1 MATKDKSISFGH
13 RAFWR
18 SIPVLALAA
27 ALVYGAGDL
36 VEKGQALN
44 ALTPQVP
51 ILGWCLWVLVAM
63 VVWLVF
69 LQPIVQ
75 FMRLRS
81 LQNAHPRQLLQDARK
96 RLLRLQRGNG
106 ASADVSRC
114 LALINAALQCD
125 EEDAVLKSVE
135 ATPAQKIACL
145 RRCVR
150 RMQQT
155 DGDEWSGL
163 AEKLRHTKDAEA
175 LLPEYERLR
184 RRRFP
189 ELSAVYSRLGNDYA
203 EQRPLLED
211 RWKKLRREVSDR
223 LKITPAADLPEFTE
237 LADRYL
243 GEMSRLSEALEAG
256 DLPGFSAA
264 YGSARE
270 EMNRLAAEM
279 GRLVEDGAQSIK
291 REIYTLQLMVESE
304 RLSSPNGCES
314 EGSLREAE
322 KRRRLYEPDPKL
334 RTAFRSVEA
343 ELQKME
349 EYAEGVTLRR
359 VFCEYRCMSGLEDE
373 SRCTVMDYAKI
384 AAVAAVFSRG
394 RLLPGL
400 MILLVQ
406 VRMVVALAKMHG
418 YRPSVVFNVVCL
430 IWVLFHAMITAV
442 FVQDAADS
450 AGEAAADALSGMA
463 DEMLVNSDE
472 AVKAGMQG
480 GTDAAGGTIGALV
493 GGATFM
499 LDGGISAMIAG
510 ALTGGATKT
519 LVKGGVSLLI
529 EATLAGA
536 GVYVTGRVFLRQL
549 TGEAKNLGFRTLLEL
564 RREGIREML
573 SRNSSGIA
581 SAVSGVFTTGT
592 QKAVNTVVNVTKKT
606 VETTMEGTKKAV
618 GTMVEGTKKFVG
630 AVFTTP
636 VKKMW
641 GRLTRH

>member
-1 MATKDKSISFGH
+1 MAIKNKSISFGH
-13 RAFWR
+13 GAFWR

-51 ILGWCLWVLVAM
+51 VLGWCLWILVAI

-125 EEDAVLKSVE
+125 EEDAVLKSAE
-135 ATPAQKIACL
+135 STPAQKIACL

-155 DGDEWSGL
+155 GEDEDAWRSL
-163 AEKLRHTKDAEA
+163 AEKLRKTNDAES

-184 RRRFP
+184 LLRFP
-189 ELSAVYSRLGNDYA
+189 QLSAVRTKLENDYA
-203 EQRPLLED
+203 EQRPALAAQ
-211 RWKKLRREVSDR
+211 WQKLRREVGNR
-223 LKITPAADLPEFTE
+223 LKLTPAAALTEFTE
-237 LADRYL
+237 LADGYL
-243 GEMSRLSEALEAG
+243 DAMSRLLGALEAG
-256 DLPGFSAA
+256 DLSSFSSAYSAA
-264 YGSARE
+264 RDD
-270 EMNRLAAEM
+270 MNRLASEM
-279 GRLVEDGAQSIK
+279 GHLVEEGRGKI
-291 REIYTLQLMVESE
+291 EMVIYALKVEAE
-304 RLSSPNGCES
+304 HDRLARRADSASPNGS
-314 EGSLREAE
+314 ETEDLLKAAE
-322 KRRRLYEPDPKL
+322 EKQRCYACDAKL
-334 RTAFRSVEA
+334 RAAFRSAEEA
-343 ELQKME
+343 LQKMQPF
-349 EYAEGVTLRR
+349 AEGLTLRL
-359 VFCEYRCMSGLEDE
+359 VFCEYRRMSGLEEE
-373 SRCTVMDYAKI
+373 SRRTVLDYAKI
-384 AAVAAVFSRG
+384 AAIAAVFGRG

-418 YRPSVVFNVVCL
+418 YRPSVVFNVTCL
-430 IWVLFHAMITAV
+430 VWVFFHAMITAV
-442 FVQDAADS
+442 FVQDAAES
-450 AGEAAADALSGMA
+450 AGEAAADVLSGMA
-463 DEMLVNSDE
+463 EEMVMNSDE
-472 AVKAGMQG
+472 AVKAGMEG
-480 GTDAAGGTIGALV
+480 STDAAGGMLGMLV
-493 GGATFM
+493 GGATFL
-499 LDGGISAMIAG
+499 LDGGLTSAAMG
-510 ALTGGATKT
+510 VLTGGAAQS

-549 TGEAKNLGFRTLLEL
+549 TGEAKKLGFRNLLEL

-581 SAVSGVFTTGT
+581 SAVSGVFTTGA
-592 QKAVNTVVNVTKKT
+592 QKALR
-606 VETTMEGTKKAV
+606 AV
-618 GTMVEGTKKFVG
+618 KDG
-630 AVFTTP
+630 AGKVIENM
-636 VKKMW
+636 VKKPFQ
-641 GRLTRH
+641 RLTGRVMSIIRH

>member
-1 MATKDKSISFGH
+1 MATTDKSISFGH

-18 SIPVLALAA
+18 SVPVLALAA

-51 ILGWCLWVLVAM
+51 ILGWCLWILVAM

-81 LQNAHPRQLLQDARK
+81 LQNAHPRQLLKDARK

-135 ATPAQKIACL
+135 ATPAQKLACL

-155 DGDEWSGL
+155 DGDEWNGL

-184 RRRFP
+184 LLRFP
-189 ELSAVYSRLGNDYA
+189 QLSAVRTKLENDYA
-203 EQRPLLED
+203 EQRPALAAQ
-211 RWKKLRREVSDR
+211 WKKLRREVGNR
-223 LKITPAADLPEFTE
+223 LKLTPAAALTEFTE
-237 LADRYL
+237 LADGYL
-243 GEMSRLSEALEAG
+243 DAMSRLLGALETG
-256 DLPGFSAA
+256 DLPSFSAA
-264 YGSARE
+264 YSAARDD
-270 EMNRLAAEM
+270 MNRLASEM
-279 GRLVEDGAQSIK
+279 GHLVEEGRGKI
-291 REIYTLQLMVESE
+291 EMVIYALKVEAE
-304 RLSSPNGCES
+304 HDRLARRADSASPNGS
-314 EGSLREAE
+314 ETEDLLKAAE
-322 KRRRLYEPDPKL
+322 EKQRCYACDAKL
-334 RTAFRSVEA
+334 RAAFRSAEEA
-343 ELQKME
+343 LQKMQPF
-349 EYAEGVTLRR
+349 AEGLTLRL
-359 VFCEYRCMSGLEDE
+359 VFCEYRRMSGLEEE
-373 SRCTVMDYAKI
+373 SRRTVLDYAKI
-384 AAVAAVFSRG
+384 AAIAAVFGRG

-418 YRPSVVFNVVCL
+418 YRPSVVFNVTCL
-430 IWVLFHAMITAV
+430 VWVLFHAMITAV
-442 FVQDAADS
+442 FVQDAAES
-450 AGEAAADALSGMA
+450 AGEAAADVLSGMA
-463 DEMLVNSDE
+463 EEMVMNSDE
-472 AVKAGMQG
+472 AVKAGMEG
-480 GTDAAGGTIGALV
+480 STDAAGGMLGMLV
-493 GGATFM
+493 GGATFL
-499 LDGGISAMIAG
+499 LDGGLTSAAMG
-510 ALTGGATKT
+510 VLTGGAAQS

-549 TGEAKNLGFRTLLEL
+549 TGEAKKLGFRNLLEL

-581 SAVSGVFTTGT
+581 SAVSGVFTTGA
-592 QKAVNTVVNVTKKT
+592 QKAMRAVKDGARKVVEN
-606 VETTMEGTKKAV
+606 M
-618 GTMVEGTKKFVG
+618 
-630 AVFTTP
+630 FTRP
-636 VKKMW
+636 FQ
-641 GRLTRH
+641 RLAGCVRSMIRH

>member
-1 MATKDKSISFGH
+1 MAIKNKSISFGH
-13 RAFWR
+13 GAFWR

-51 ILGWCLWVLVAM
+51 VLGWCLWVLVAI

-69 LQPIVQ
+69 LQPVVQ
-75 FMRLRS
+75 FLRLRT
-81 LQNAHPRQLLQDARK
+81 LQDAHPRQLLKDAR
-96 RLLRLQRGNG
+96 RRMLRLQRIDPTSG
-106 ASADVSRC
+106 AVSQC
-114 LALINAALQCD
+114 LSLINAALQCD
-125 EEDAVLKSVE
+125 EEDAVLKSAE
-135 ATPAQKIACL
+135 STPAQKLACL

-155 DGDEWSGL
+155 GGDEDAWRSL
-163 AEKLRHTKDAEA
+163 AEKLRKTNDAEA

-184 RRRFP
+184 LLRFP
-189 ELSAVYSRLGNDYA
+189 QLSAVRTKLENDYA
-203 EQRPLLED
+203 VQRPALAAQ
-211 RWKKLRREVSDR
+211 WKKLRRDVNDR
-223 LKITPAADLPEFTE
+223 LKTTPAADLPEFTE

-279 GRLVEDGAQSIK
+279 GRMVEDGFHSIK
-291 REIYTLQLMVESE
+291 AEIYSLQMMVEAG
-304 RLSSPNGCES
+304 RLSSPNGGES
-314 EGSLREAE
+314 EGLLREAE
-322 KRRRLYEPDPKL
+322 KRRSLYEPDPKL

-606 VETTMEGTKKAV
+606 VNTVLEGTKNTV
-618 GTMVEGTKKFVG
+618 GGVITNSF
-630 AVFTTP
+630 
-636 VKKMW
+636 KKMKTW
-641 GRLTRH
+641 LTRH

>member
-1 MATKDKSISFGH
+1 MAIKNKSISFGH
-13 RAFWR
+13 GAFWR

-51 ILGWCLWVLVAM
+51 VLGWCLWILVSI

-125 EEDAVLKSVE
+125 EEDAVLKSAE
-135 ATPAQKIACL
+135 STPAQKIACL

-155 DGDEWSGL
+155 GEDEDAWRSL
-163 AEKLRHTKDAEA
+163 AEKLRKTNDAEA

-184 RRRFP
+184 LLRFP
-189 ELSAVYSRLGNDYA
+189 QLSAVRTKLENDYA
-203 EQRPLLED
+203 VQRPALAAQ
-211 RWKKLRREVSDR
+211 WKKLRRDVGNR
-223 LKITPAADLPEFTE
+223 LKMTPAAELPEFTE
-237 LADRYL
+237 LADGYL
-243 GEMSRLSEALEAG
+243 DAMTRLLGALETR
-256 DLPGFSAA
+256 DLPSFSAA
-264 YGSARE
+264 YSAARDD
-270 EMNRLAAEM
+270 MNRLASEM
-279 GRLVEDGAQSIK
+279 GHLVEEGRGKI
-291 REIYTLQLMVESE
+291 EMVIYALKVEVEHE
-304 RLSSPNGCES
+304 RLACHAGSASPNGS
-314 EGSLREAE
+314 EAE
-322 KRRRLYEPDPKL
+322 DLLKAAEEKQRCYVCDAKL
-334 RTAFRSVEA
+334 RAAFRSAEEA
-343 ELQKME
+343 LQKMQPF
-349 EYAEGVTLRR
+349 AEGLTLRL
-359 VFCEYRCMSGLEDE
+359 VFCEYRRMSGLEEE
-373 SRCTVMDYAKI
+373 SRRTVLDYAKI
-384 AAVAAVFSRG
+384 AAVAAVFGRG

-418 YRPSVVFNVVCL
+418 YRPSVVFNVTCL
-430 IWVLFHAMITAV
+430 VWVFFHAMITAV
-442 FVQDAADS
+442 FVQDAAES
-450 AGEAAADALSGMA
+450 AGEAAADVLSGMA
-463 DEMLVNSDE
+463 EEMVMNSDE
-472 AVKAGMQG
+472 AVKAGMEG
-480 GTDAAGGTIGALV
+480 STDAAGGMLGMLV
-493 GGATFM
+493 GGATFL
-499 LDGGISAMIAG
+499 LDGGLTSAAMG
-510 ALTGGATKT
+510 VLTGGAAQS

-549 TGEAKNLGFRTLLEL
+549 TGEAKKLGFRNLLEL

-581 SAVSGVFTTGT
+581 SAVSGVFTTGA
-592 QKAVNTVVNVTKKT
+592 QKALR
-606 VETTMEGTKKAV
+606 AV
-618 GTMVEGTKKFVG
+618 KDG
-630 AVFTTP
+630 AGKVIENM
-636 VKKMW
+636 VKKPFQ
-641 GRLTRH
+641 RLTGRVMSIIRH

>member
-1 MATKDKSISFGH
+1 MAIKNKSISFGH
-13 RAFWR
+13 GAFWR

-51 ILGWCLWVLVAM
+51 VLGWCLWILVSI

-125 EEDAVLKSVE
+125 EEDAVLKSAE
-135 ATPAQKIACL
+135 STPAQKIACL

-150 RMQQT
+150 RMQQM
-155 DGDEWSGL
+155 GEDEDAWRSL
-163 AEKLRHTKDAEA
+163 AEKLRKTNDAEA

-184 RRRFP
+184 LLRFP
-189 ELSAVYSRLGNDYA
+189 QLSAVRTKLENDYA
-203 EQRPLLED
+203 VQRPALAAQ
-211 RWKKLRREVSDR
+211 WKKLRREVNDR
-223 LKITPAADLPEFTE
+223 LKTTPAADLPEFTE

-279 GRLVEDGAQSIK
+279 GRMVEDGFHSIK
-291 REIYTLQLMVESE
+291 AEIYSLQMMAEAE
-304 RLSSPNGCES
+304 RLSSPNGGES
-314 EGSLREAE
+314 EGLLREAE
-322 KRRRLYEPDPKL
+322 KRRSLYEPDPKL

-606 VETTMEGTKKAV
+606 VNTVLEGTKNTV
-618 GTMVEGTKKFVG
+618 GGVITSH
-630 AVFTTP
+630 
-636 VKKMW
+636 VKKLKTW
-641 GRLTRH
+641 LTRH

>member
-106 ASADVSRC
+106 SSAEVSQC
-114 LALINAALQCD
+114 LSLINAALQCD
-125 EEDAVLKSVE
+125 EEDAVLKSAE
-135 ATPAQKIACL
+135 STPAQKIACL

-155 DGDEWSGL
+155 AGDEWSGL
-163 AEKLRHTKDAEA
+163 AEKLQHTKDAEA

-184 RRRFP
+184 LLRFP
-189 ELSAVYSRLGNDYA
+189 QLSAVRTKLENDYA
-203 EQRPLLED
+203 EQRPALAAQ
-211 RWKKLRREVSDR
+211 WKKLRREVGNR
-223 LKITPAADLPEFTE
+223 LKLTPAAALTEFTE
-237 LADRYL
+237 LADGYL
-243 GEMSRLSEALEAG
+243 DAMSRLLGALEAG
-256 DLPGFSAA
+256 DLSSFSSAYSAA
-264 YGSARE
+264 RDD
-270 EMNRLAAEM
+270 MNRLASEM
-279 GRLVEDGAQSIK
+279 GHLVEEGRGKI
-291 REIYTLQLMVESE
+291 EMVIYALKVEAE
-304 RLSSPNGCES
+304 HDRLARRADSASPNGS
-314 EGSLREAE
+314 EAE
-322 KRRRLYEPDPKL
+322 DLLKAAEEKQRCYACDAKL
-334 RTAFRSVEA
+334 RAAFRSAEEA
-343 ELQKME
+343 LQKMQPF
-349 EYAEGVTLRR
+349 AEGLTLRL
-359 VFCEYRCMSGLEDE
+359 VFCEYRRMSGLEEE
-373 SRCTVMDYAKI
+373 SRRTVLDYAKI
-384 AAVAAVFSRG
+384 AAIAAVFGRG

-418 YRPSVVFNVVCL
+418 YRPSVVFNVTCL
-430 IWVLFHAMITAV
+430 VWVLFHAMITAV
-442 FVQDAADS
+442 FVQDAAES
-450 AGEAAADALSGMA
+450 AGESAADVLSGMA
-463 DEMLVNSDE
+463 EEMVMNSDE
-472 AVKAGMQG
+472 AVKAGMEG
-480 GTDAAGGTIGALV
+480 STDAAGGMLGMLV
-493 GGATFM
+493 GGATFL
-499 LDGGISAMIAG
+499 LDGGLTSAAMG
-510 ALTGGATKT
+510 VLTGGAAQS

-549 TGEAKNLGFRTLLEL
+549 TGEAKKLGFRNLLEL

-581 SAVSGVFTTGT
+581 SAVSGVFTTGA
-592 QKAVNTVVNVTKKT
+592 QKALRAVKDGAGKVIENMIKKP
-606 VETTMEGTKKAV
+606 
-618 GTMVEGTKKFVG
+618 FQ
-630 AVFTTP
+630 
-636 VKKMW
+636 
-641 GRLTRH
+641 RLTGRVMSMIRH

>member
-1 MATKDKSISFGH
+1 MATTDKSISFGH

-51 ILGWCLWVLVAM
+51 ILGWCLWILVAM

-81 LQNAHPRQLLQDARK
+81 LQNAHPRQLLKDARK

-106 ASADVSRC
+106 ASAEVSQC
-114 LALINAALQCD
+114 LSLINAALQCD

-135 ATPAQKIACL
+135 ATPAQKLACL

-184 RRRFP
+184 LLRFP
-189 ELSAVYSRLGNDYA
+189 QLSAVRTKLENDYA
-203 EQRPLLED
+203 EQRPALAAQ
-211 RWKKLRREVSDR
+211 WKKLRREVGNR
-223 LKITPAADLPEFTE
+223 LKLTPAAALTEFTE
-237 LADRYL
+237 LADGYL
-243 GEMSRLSEALEAG
+243 DAMSRLLGALEAG
-256 DLPGFSAA
+256 DLSSFSSAYSAA
-264 YGSARE
+264 RDD
-270 EMNRLAAEM
+270 MNRLAAEM
-279 GRLVEDGAQSIK
+279 GHLVEEGRGKI
-291 REIYTLQLMVESE
+291 EMVIYALKVEAE
-304 RLSSPNGCES
+304 HDRLARRADSASPNGS
-314 EGSLREAE
+314 EAE
-322 KRRRLYEPDPKL
+322 DLLKAAEEKQRCYACDAKL
-334 RTAFRSVEA
+334 RAAFRSAEEA
-343 ELQKME
+343 LQKMQPF
-349 EYAEGVTLRR
+349 AEGLTLRL
-359 VFCEYRCMSGLEDE
+359 VFCEYRRMSGLEEE
-373 SRCTVMDYAKI
+373 SRRTVLDYAKI
-384 AAVAAVFSRG
+384 AAIAAVFGRG

-418 YRPSVVFNVVCL
+418 YRPSVVFNVTCL
-430 IWVLFHAMITAV
+430 VWVLFHAMITAV
-442 FVQDAADS
+442 FVQDAAES
-450 AGEAAADALSGMA
+450 AGEAAADVLSGMA
-463 DEMLVNSDE
+463 EEMVMNSDE
-472 AVKAGMQG
+472 AVKAGMEG
-480 GTDAAGGTIGALV
+480 STDAAGGMLGMLV
-493 GGATFM
+493 GGATFL
-499 LDGGISAMIAG
+499 LDGGLTSAAMG
-510 ALTGGATKT
+510 VLTGGAAQS

-549 TGEAKNLGFRTLLEL
+549 TGEAKKLGFRNLLEL

-581 SAVSGVFTTGT
+581 SAVSGVFTTGA
-592 QKAVNTVVNVTKKT
+592 QKALRAVKDGAGKVIENMIKKP
-606 VETTMEGTKKAV
+606 
-618 GTMVEGTKKFVG
+618 FQ
-630 AVFTTP
+630 
-636 VKKMW
+636 
-641 GRLTRH
+641 RLTDRVMSMIRH